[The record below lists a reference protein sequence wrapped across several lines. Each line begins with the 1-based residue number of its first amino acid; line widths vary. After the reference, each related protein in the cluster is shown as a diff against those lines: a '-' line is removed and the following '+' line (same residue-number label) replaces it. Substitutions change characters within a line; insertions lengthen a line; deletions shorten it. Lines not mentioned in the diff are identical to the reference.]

1 MHFCCTEAV
10 VKALVWKQLLTM
22 LKQWKG
28 WFLEYRIWTQVWNAE
43 SPDWTFRR
51 MHGFSFQFFKV
62 YILSLHTLQV
72 SVDSRQLFMKTVPLV
87 QINEKT
93 FPGIT
98 VIKELSLFIYNLFSW
113 ISDSTMF
120 KVQIPDVQ
128 TTNGEVNK
136 MRIAESANWGVVSM
150 TKPPCQRGRCGC
162 PGVLVLR
169 LFSALGEAVAGV
181 PVGQEIW
188 RGSVGNYRYQ
198 DWGLE

>member
-1 MHFCCTEAV
+1 MYVRILTIFGFTKLRITQTYDIKRSVREIVKSKDACAYCDWEGFSMKYGCHTMHFCCTEAV

-28 WFLEYRIWTQVWNAE
+28 CFLEYRIWTQVWNAE

-72 SVDSRQLFMKTVPLV
+72 SVDSRQLFMNTVPLV

-98 VIKELSLFIYNLFSW
+98 VIKELSLFIYN
-113 ISDSTMF
+113 
-120 KVQIPDVQ
+120 
-128 TTNGEVNK
+128 
-136 MRIAESANWGVVSM
+136 
-150 TKPPCQRGRCGC
+150 
-162 PGVLVLR
+162 
-169 LFSALGEAVAGV
+169 
-181 PVGQEIW
+181 
-188 RGSVGNYRYQ
+188 
-198 DWGLE
+198 

>member
-1 MHFCCTEAV
+1 M
-10 VKALVWKQLLTM
+10 
-22 LKQWKG
+22 
-28 WFLEYRIWTQVWNAE
+28 
-43 SPDWTFRR
+43 
-51 MHGFSFQFFKV
+51 
-62 YILSLHTLQV
+62 

-136 MRIAESANWGVVSM
+136 MRIAESAN
-150 TKPPCQRGRCGC
+150 
-162 PGVLVLR
+162 
-169 LFSALGEAVAGV
+169 
-181 PVGQEIW
+181 
-188 RGSVGNYRYQ
+188 
-198 DWGLE
+198 